1 MNEPLEW
8 LLGLEKLGM
17 KFGLENMAA
26 LTRALDEPQR
36 TFHSLLI
43 AGTNGKGSVTAIVET
58 ALRLAGYRT
67 ARYTSPHLERLEERF
82 VIDGQ
87 EVEPGVLAGSVARVR
102 AAVESL
108 LGRGILRASPT
119 FFEVTTAV
127 AFDLFR
133 EANVEVA
140 VLEVGLGGRLDSTNV
155 VEPIATA
162 ITTIAL
168 DHQAQLGSTLTSIAV
183 EKAGI
188 MRAGVPV
195 VIGRL
200 PEEAEAVV
208 RARAAET
215 GASVIRAHDVV
226 RWPAGLTPALPG
238 AHQIDNAIVALALLE
253 TLGGDSNTDA
263 GPTFRSGGCRAF
275 PVSEDHRRRAI
286 AEVRWPGRLERIVVP
301 GAEILL
307 DAAHNPAGAAALASY
322 LRESGWTDAVLV
334 FGAMADKDAAGM
346 LAALA
351 PAVGH
356 IICTT
361 APTPRANDAGVL
373 AGIAGAAGADRVEAI
388 VDPEAAVARAR
399 ELSGRVVVAGSMFL
413 IGPLRG
419 ILR

>member
-1 MNEPLEW
+1 MDGPLEW

-26 LTRALDEPQR
+26 LTAALDHPQHQFR
-36 TFHSLLI
+36 SVLI

-58 ALRLAGYRT
+58 ALRLQGYRA

-82 VIDGQ
+82 VIDGR
-87 EVEPGVLAGSVARVR
+87 EVDADVLVRSVGRVR
-102 AAVESL
+102 DAVDRL
-108 LGRGILRASPT
+108 LDRGTLHASPT

-133 EANVEVA
+133 EAAIEVT

-168 DHQAQLGSTLTSIAV
+168 DHQAQLGSTLASIAR

-188 MRAGVPV
+188 MRRGVPV
-195 VIGRL
+195 VVGRL
-200 PEEAEAVV
+200 PDEADGVITARARELGAPLV
-208 RARAAET
+208 RA
-215 GASVIRAHDVV
+215 HQVV
-226 RWPAGLTPALPG
+226 AWPAGLTPALPG
-238 AHQIDNAIVALALLE
+238 EHQVDNAIVAMALLG
-253 TLGGDSNTDA
+253 TLADLPFRRGDQT
-263 GPTFRSGGCRAF
+263 GF
-275 PVSEDHRRRAI
+275 PVSGENRRRAV
-286 AEVRWPGRLERIVVP
+286 ETVRWPGRLERLTVA
-301 GAEILL
+301 GGEILL

-322 LRESGWTDAVLV
+322 LRASGWTDAVLV

-351 PAVGH
+351 PSVSR

-361 APTPRANDAGVL
+361 APTARAEAAAAL
-373 AGIAGAAGADRVEAI
+373 AVIAAAVAGADRVEAI
-388 VDPEAAVARAR
+388 DDPEAAVIRAR
-399 ELSGRVVVAGSMFL
+399 ELAGHVVVAGSMFL